1 MIGLNPIGFTLVAIG
16 LSKLTLLLKAKYTMF
31 IAKISIFWGT
41 VVKWVFRAAALVV
54 GLPLM
59 GQLATAVLDC
69 VLQGKGGIEFSV
81 KKTRKGVP
89 YGFSIYA
96 R

>member
-1 MIGLNPIGFTLVAIG
+1 MR
-16 LSKLTLLLKAKYTMF
+16 LLLV
-31 IAKISIFWGT
+31 I
-41 VVKWVFRAAALVV
+41 
-54 GLPLM
+54 
-59 GQLATAVLDC
+59 
-69 VLQGKGGIEFSV
+69 QGKGGIEFSV